1 MRHLMPLAVVVLAMA
16 CGSALA
22 GVVITSSHTNL
33 ATKETASVSGFIE
46 ADRLKIVTPQAT
58 VIFRSDLNKTWV
70 IGTPSGTYVEI
81 TPEVVSALAAR
92 VAAAQQPGSAEQAKL
107 QERLAKLPPAQR
119 ALAEQ
124 QLWSL
129 GGAATGQQQVA
140 YSKVGQG
147 KSMPPGRC
155 EVYAKT
161 VDGQK
166 QEDLCI
172 ASLSA
177 VGLTPEDFRVLDLFA
192 AFMGPLANS
201 PVAPRADYL
210 NWAEMSK
217 AIGFSGIPL
226 ETTLLSVGKPSMM
239 DAVQKIERVN
249 VPTDA
254 FELPAG
260 LTRRELTSAR

>member
-1 MRHLMPLAVVVLAMA
+1 MRPILSLAVVVLAMA
-16 CGSALA
+16 GGSALA

-33 ATKETASVSGFIE
+33 ATKETGAVSGFIE
-46 ADRLKIVTPQAT
+46 TDRLKIVTPQAT
-58 VIFRSDLNKTWV
+58 VIFRGDLNKTWV
-70 IGTPSGTYVEI
+70 IGTPGGTYVEI
-81 TPEVVSALAAR
+81 TPELVSGFAAR
-92 VAAAQQPGSAEQAKL
+92 IAAAQQPGSAEQAKL

-124 QLWSL
+124 QLRAL
-129 GGAATGQQQVA
+129 GTGPAAQQQVA
-140 YSKVGQG
+140 YSKAGQA
-147 KSMPPGRC
+147 KSTPPGRC

-172 ASLSA
+172 APLAA
-177 VGLTPEDFRVLDLFA
+177 VGLAPQDFRVLDLFV
-192 AFMGPLANS
+192 AFMGPIANS
-201 PVAPRADYL
+201 PVAPRADYM

-226 ETTLLSVGKPSMM
+226 ETTLLNAGRPAML

-249 VPTDA
+249 VPADA
-254 FELPAG
+254 FELPQG
-260 LTRRELTSAR
+260 LTKRELAGPR